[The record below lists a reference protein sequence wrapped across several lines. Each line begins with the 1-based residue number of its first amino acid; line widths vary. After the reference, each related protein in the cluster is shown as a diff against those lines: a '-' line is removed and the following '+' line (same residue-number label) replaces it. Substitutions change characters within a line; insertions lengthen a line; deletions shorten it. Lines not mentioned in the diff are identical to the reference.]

1 MFINV
6 VFILKLIWNIFPEMQ
21 GVLVEASCVSS
32 SCEIL
37 LRNSVQARG
46 VRVVHE
52 ALGHH
57 QRRGSLG
64 NLKGSGLVP

>member
-1 MFINV
+1 
-6 VFILKLIWNIFPEMQ
+6 MQ